1 MRADPAVPGADEDG
15 LPKSLTRILIAVS
28 KEDGDSGIR
37 CKLTLV
43 RMVTTF
49 ECIKKQSPERAKIVE
64 KHTLKN
70 ERITRIAKIA
80 KIDHL
85 QI

>member
-1 MRADPAVPGADEDG
+1 
-15 LPKSLTRILIAVS
+15 LIAVS
-28 KEDGDSGIR
+28 KEDGDAGIR

-43 RMVTTF
+43 RRVTTF
-49 ECIKKQSPERAKIVE
+49 GCIKKSSPERAKIAE

-85 QI
+85 HI

>member
-1 MRADPAVPGADEDG
+1 
-15 LPKSLTRILIAVS
+15 
-28 KEDGDSGIR
+28 
-37 CKLTLV
+37 
-43 RMVTTF
+43 MVTTF